1 MVIKSNYIASQYYFK
16 EIEQDFRD
24 LPISLFM
31 DYIPKADELELNP
44 INLLLLHEP
53 NEFFGLHAWAYSNYH
68 LFSGILTYNQ
78 ELLDNLPNA
87 IKFHF
92 GLIQSQDIEYY
103 NSFKEKVKQFE
114 LSFLCGV
121 KNLSEGHKLRQSI
134 YSLENQIN
142 MPKKWYKVLDDFDLS
157 TNVRPG
163 YNEYTKDLS
172 HIPDFEA
179 PEQYGKRVLFE
190 DSMFH
195 LAVENVKHNN
205 WYTEKIAQAFASKT
219 LPIYWGCPNLEE
231 LGYDSRGIITFN
243 SKDELVS
250 ILNNLTEDDYNSR
263 LSYIEYNYQV
273 SLKDTF
279 KNNLSFVLTQL
290 KELNNL

>member
-1 MVIKSNYIASQYYFK
+1 MVIKSNYIAPQYYFK
-16 EIEQDFRD
+16 EIEQDFKN

-31 DYIPKADELELNP
+31 DYIPKTNELGLNP

-53 NEFFGLHAWAYSNYH
+53 NEFFGLHTWAYNNYS

-78 ELLDNLPNA
+78 ELLDNLPNT

-103 NSFKEKVKQFE
+103 DSFKEKIKQFE
-114 LSFLCGV
+114 LSFLCGI

-134 YSLENQIN
+134 YSLENQIS

-195 LAVENVKHNN
+195 LAIENVKNNN

-231 LGYDSRGIITFN
+231 LGYDSRGIIRFN
-243 SKDELVS
+243 SKDELVNV
-250 ILNNLTEDDYNSR
+250 LNNLTEDDYNSR
-263 LSYIEYNYQV
+263 LPYIEYNYQV

-279 KNNLSFVLTQL
+279 KNNLSFILTQL